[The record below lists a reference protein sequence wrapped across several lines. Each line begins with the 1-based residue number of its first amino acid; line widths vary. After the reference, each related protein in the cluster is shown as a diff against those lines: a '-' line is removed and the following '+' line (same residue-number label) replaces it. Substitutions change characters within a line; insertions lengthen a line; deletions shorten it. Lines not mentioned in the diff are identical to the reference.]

1 MLHIRKNEHLRKSKN
16 KKFSSPFLNAIR
28 KYSELLTW
36 EVLESELTHL
46 QAIEK
51 ERFYISFFNTQN
63 SEKGYNVTEGG
74 DGGQISPLAMKRRL
88 EKMKLYYEK
97 PKNLK
102 KMSEIMKRVHQEHP
116 EKFKEF
122 KNMSKRWKDPEFR
135 KKITKSLYLSAN
147 KIENRIMKQKHS
159 KGRPFVC
166 LDNGMIFRF
175 LRDSKEFLQCETTS
189 AVHKVLKKSRRKYR
203 YLRFRYLTD
212 EEINLVQPD
221 QLYLFEVSDS
231 KKDEV
236 LKKIEK
242 SVKRGLAQKT
252 NPKYIKSSE
261 KQSKYKILCIENN
274 IIFSS
279 MRSACSSAGANWPRF
294 SQTLKKNK
302 LAFSGGYTYKII

>member
-1 MLHIRKNEHLRKSKN
+1 
-16 KKFSSPFLNAIR
+16 
-28 KYSELLTW
+28 
-36 EVLESELTHL
+36 
-46 QAIEK
+46 
-51 ERFYISFFNTQN
+51 
-63 SEKGYNVTEGG
+63 
-74 DGGQISPLAMKRRL
+74 
-88 EKMKLYYEK
+88 
-97 PKNLK
+97 
-102 KMSEIMKRVHQEHP
+102 
-116 EKFKEF
+116 
-122 KNMSKRWKDPEFR
+122 
-135 KKITKSLYLSAN
+135 
-147 KIENRIMKQKHS
+147 MKQKHS